1 MLWCTTVF
9 PAPCRLRNF
18 GAKNVLVGMPGFR
31 WEMVHNLA
39 LAKEVA
45 STRPE
50 KPQDWIEVAEKM
62 NGQFTTDDKP
72 VLLKGR
78 GCRERMDLLLKK
90 FKDEDSKSL
99 KK

>member
-1 MLWCTTVF
+1 M
-9 PAPCRLRNF
+9 
-18 GAKNVLVGMPGFR
+18 
-31 WEMVHNLA
+31 A